1 MMVERIPIELRDDGI
16 AIVSPEGELDLSTA
30 EALRERLKEAISV
43 ASVGVIVDL
52 SRVNFMDSVT
62 LGVLLGGM
70 KKAKDKGI
78 EFVLA
83 SPSEHDRRVIS
94 MVHLDSV
101 FKLCDEL
108 EEAIKLML
116 SSRG

>member
-1 MMVERIPIELRDDGI
+1 MIERIPIELRDDGI
-16 AIVSPEGELDLSTA
+16 AIVSPKGELDLSTA
-30 EALRERLKEAISV
+30 EALREGLRKAISV

-78 EFVLA
+78 EFALA

-94 MVHLDSV
+94 MVRLDSV
-101 FKLCDEL
+101 FKLCDGL
-108 EEAIKLML
+108 EEAIEQML
-116 SSRG
+116 SSRR